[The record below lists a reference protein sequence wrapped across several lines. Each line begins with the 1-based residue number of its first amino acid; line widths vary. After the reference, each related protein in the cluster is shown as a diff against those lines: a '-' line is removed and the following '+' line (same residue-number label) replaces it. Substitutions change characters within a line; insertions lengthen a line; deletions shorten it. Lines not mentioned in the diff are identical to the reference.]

1 MHIEDSFASGSSV
14 TTGRENAE
22 AETLAARLRTA
33 LAVVTATRRIAAPA
47 THRRLLELIVD
58 TAARTLSA
66 EAGSLFL
73 VDETGENLVFE
84 VALGEKASEVERFR
98 VPIGQGIAGLVAATG
113 QPLAIADA
121 QEDPRHAAEI
131 ARDIGYTPRTILCV
145 PLVNN
150 DQVIG
155 VLELLDKSEGQHFT
169 AGDMDVL
176 FLFARQAAIA
186 LAQSRLQNSLPAL
199 IADVL
204 ESIEVLPDD
213 ERGALAREASAFAAA
228 VEGDERLL
236 RAGELGRMVAE
247 IAGYGEDEANAC
259 RSILRAFLSYLASRP
274 VPFEGARDQ

>member
-1 MHIEDSFASGSSV
+1 MRIEDSVASGSSV
-14 TTGRENAE
+14 TTGWENAE
-22 AETLAARLRTA
+22 ADALAARLRTA

-47 THRRLLELIVD
+47 THGRLLELIVE

-66 EAGSLFL
+66 QAGSLFL
-73 VDETGENLVFE
+73 VDEAGQNLVFE
-84 VALGEKASEVERFR
+84 VALGEKASEAGRFR
-98 VPIGQGIAGLVAATG
+98 VPIGQGVAGLVAATG

-121 QEDPRHAAEI
+121 DEDPRHAAEI

-155 VLELLDKSEGQHFT
+155 VLELLDKSDGRHFT
-169 AGDMDVL
+169 AGDMDLL

-186 LAQSRLQNSLPAL
+186 LAQSRVQNSLPAL

-204 ESIEVLPDD
+204 ESIEVLPGDQ
-213 ERGALAREASAFAAA
+213 RGLLAREASAFARA

-236 RAGELGRMVAE
+236 RAAELGRMVAE

-259 RSILRAFLSYLASRP
+259 RLILRAFLSYLASRP
-274 VPFEGARDQ
+274 MPFEGARGQ

>member
-1 MHIEDSFASGSSV
+1 VHIEDSFASGSSV